1 MSNTVTKGNLDQ
13 RTALARIALQI
24 NMTQEKI
31 LVVEDSREILDGLDE
46 YFSEEGFAVQGVSTG
61 DEALKVFYQYQP
73 DLVFLDV
80 MLPGMSGFDIC
91 ARIRELSEVPV
102 IMYSALGSEAEKVQA
117 FENGADDYIVKGTGM
132 GEVMAR
138 VSAVMRRSSAT
149 PSDSSENYTDT
160 VLNINFSNQTVS
172 VRGEAVD
179 LTPTEY
185 KLLTTLVGQKGRPIP
200 ADQLLHGVW
209 GREYSTD
216 ELVKWHIGHL
226 RRKMELDPSSPK
238 LIITRR
244 GYGYVYLPDGD
255 SAAA

>member
-1 MSNTVTKGNLDQ
+1 MP
-13 RTALARIALQI
+13 
-24 NMTQEKI
+24 QEKI
-31 LVVEDSREILDGLDE
+31 LIVEDSQEILDGLQE
-46 YFSEEGFAVQGVSTG
+46 FFEEEDYEVTGVSTG
-61 DEALKVFYQYQP
+61 DAALKIFYQYQP

-80 MLPGMSGFDIC
+80 MLPGLSGFEIC
-91 ARIRELSEVPV
+91 GRIRELSDVPV
-102 IMYSALGSEAEKVQA
+102 IMYSALGSETEKVEA
-117 FENGADDYIVKGTGM
+117 FEKGADDYIVKGTGM

-149 PSDSSENYTDT
+149 GSSEPTDSYVDA
-160 VLNINFSNQTVS
+160 VLNINYTSQTVA
-172 VRGEAVD
+172 VRGEAID

-185 KLLTTLVGQKGRPIP
+185 KLLTTLVNQKGRPIP

-226 RRKMELDPSSPK
+226 RRKLEINPSSPK
-238 LIITRR
+238 LIVTRR
-244 GYGYVYLPDGD
+244 GYGYVYLPADE

>member
-1 MSNTVTKGNLDQ
+1 MP
-13 RTALARIALQI
+13 
-24 NMTQEKI
+24 QEKI
-31 LVVEDSREILDGLDE
+31 LIVEDSPEILAGLTE
-46 YFSEEGFAVQGVSTG
+46 FFQEEDYDVNGVSTG
-61 DEALKVFYQYQP
+61 DAALKIFYQYQP

-80 MLPGMSGFDIC
+80 MLPGLSGFEIC

-102 IMYSALGSEAEKVQA
+102 IMYSALGSETEKVEA
-117 FENGADDYIVKGTGM
+117 FEKGADDYIVKGTGM

-138 VSAVMRRSSAT
+138 VSAVLRRANSTSAAE
-149 PSDSSENYTDT
+149 PADT
-160 VLNINFSNQTVS
+160 YVDDVLNINYTTQTVA
-172 VRGEAVD
+172 VRGEPTD

-185 KLLTTLVGQKGRPIP
+185 KLLTTLVNQKGRPIP

-226 RRKMELDPSSPK
+226 RRKLEINPSAPK
-238 LIITRR
+238 LIVTRR
-244 GYGYVYLPDGD
+244 GYGYVYLPANE